1 LHYIDNPTVETKL
14 RHHAEEAGWE
24 GRGFMKKRCGKGGL
38 FFVVLLAVSL
48 VWFQVTH
55 AQEFPTKPIT
65 LIIPFGAG
73 GASDLTARAF
83 VGASPEA
90 LGQPVVVQ
98 LKPGGG
104 GAIAS
109 DLVAKAGPDGYT
121 LLMGGPGPNT
131 TLPAIEGRS
140 RGPDDLAAVCRI
152 NYSPMLTLVPA
163 KAPYKT
169 FRELIEYAKAH
180 PGQLKFGHAGIWG
193 GPDLLWK
200 QIQLKAGVTAKMIPY
215 DGGAEALVGLL
226 GGHIDLS
233 CLAPTQSIPHIKA
246 GRLRAL
252 SVSDSKRDPDL
263 PQVPTLRE
271 EGLDIVNLLW
281 KGVMA
286 PKATPRP
293 VVEKLASAFKKMLED
308 PSSVAMIKKLGDNFH
323 YLGPDELSKFWREEY
338 EAHKELGKVFKKTN

>member
-1 LHYIDNPTVETKL
+1 MKEKL
-14 RHHAEEAGWE
+14 
-24 GRGFMKKRCGKGGL
+24 KKRGVL
-38 FFVVLLAVSL
+38 LLALLAV
-48 VWFQVTH
+48 FTTGYQVTW

-65 LIIPFGAG
+65 LIIPFGPG

-83 VGASPEA
+83 VGAAPEA
-90 LGQPVVVQ
+90 LGQPMVIQ

-109 DLVAKAGPDGYT
+109 DLVAKAAPDGYT

-140 RGPDDLAAVCRI
+140 RGPEDMAAVCRI
-152 NYSPMLTLVPA
+152 NYNAMLTLVPA
-163 KAPYKT
+163 NAPYKT
-169 FRELIEYAKAH
+169 LQDFIQYAKAH

-200 QIQLKAGVTAKMIPY
+200 QIQLKAGITAKIIPY

-226 GGHIDLS
+226 GGHIDVA
-233 CLAPTQSIPHIKA
+233 CLFPTQSTPHIKA
-246 GRLRAL
+246 GKLRAL
-252 SVSDSKRDPDL
+252 AVSDLKRDPDF
-263 PQVPTLRE
+263 PDVPTLRE
-271 EGLDIVNLLW
+271 GGVDVMNIVW
-281 KGVMA
+281 KGVLA
-286 PKATPRP
+286 PKTTPRP
-293 VVEKLASAFKKMLED
+293 VIDKLALSFKKMLED

-323 YLGPDELSKFWREEY
+323 YLGPDELTKFWREEY